1 MDGERREACKEGCEY
16 DLLKEYCKASQTA
29 LSVILRSG
37 KGSPI
42 SGCATPILTFKWR
55 MLLFLSVLQLVKGK
69 RLLPRCGEV
78 FIRFSNALWPF
89 GWQSQKYKRKWGHM
103 HIRFVKLSQ
112 ILHTTPAE
120 WQELVW
126 SNNPLTP
133 NWCILQYDKAVK
145 YTFMLLYAQNSI
157 SRILKCKKTSSQVLR
172 NTRLEVAC

>member
-1 MDGERREACKEGCEY
+1 MGRGGRHVRKGVREC
-16 DLLKEYCKASQTA
+16 DLLKEYRKAPPIA

-37 KGSPI
+37 KESLI

-55 MLLFLSVLQLVKGK
+55 VLFLSVLQLVKGK

-112 ILHTTPAE
+112 ILHTIPAE

-126 SNNPLTP
+126 SKNPLTP
-133 NWCILQYDKAVK
+133 NWCILQSDRAVE
-145 YTFMLLYAQNSI
+145 YTFMLLYAQNNI
-157 SRILKCKKTSSQVLR
+157 SRTLKCKNQAFR
-172 NTRLEVAC
+172 F